1 MEINNTKGPAV
12 VISASGMADA
22 GRIKHHLRHNLWRE
36 GASIVFV
43 GFQAQGTTGRKI
55 VDGAQKVRIFNEE
68 IVVKAKIFTINGFSA
83 HAGQSQLLEW
93 LGHFKTQ
100 GLQIFLIHGEYSAQK
115 ELASLIKSRFGIEV
129 AIPDYLEEVTLE
141 VGRELERVAH
151 PEQATPRIDWGF
163 LISDMETRLAQLR
176 ERRGRMEAKAWVEQ
190 TEAPGSSP
198 RGEPGYRRDRLR
210 DMMTM
215 ETDEKWMRLALE
227 EAFLAGES
235 DEVPV
240 GAVIVRGEELL
251 ARAHN
256 SPITL
261 NDPSAHAEVLAIR
274 QAASLLGNYR
284 LAGTTL
290 YVTLE
295 PCLMCAGAI
304 LQARIGR
311 IVFGAA
317 DPKGGAVVSLYRLF
331 DDRRLNHT
339 VAVTEG
345 VLRGA
350 CTEILSG
357 FFRAKRL
364 ISPP

>member
-1 MEINNTKGPAV
+1 
-12 VISASGMADA
+12 
-22 GRIKHHLRHNLWRE
+22 
-36 GASIVFV
+36 
-43 GFQAQGTTGRKI
+43 
-55 VDGAQKVRIFNEE
+55 
-68 IVVKAKIFTINGFSA
+68 
-83 HAGQSQLLEW
+83 
-93 LGHFKTQ
+93 
-100 GLQIFLIHGEYSAQK
+100 
-115 ELASLIKSRFGIEV
+115 
-129 AIPDYLEEVTLE
+129 
-141 VGRELERVAH
+141 
-151 PEQATPRIDWGF
+151 
-163 LISDMETRLAQLR
+163 
-176 ERRGRMEAKAWVEQ
+176 
-190 TEAPGSSP
+190 
-198 RGEPGYRRDRLR
+198 
-210 DMMTM
+210 M

-227 EAFLAGES
+227 EASLAREA

-251 ARAHN
+251 VRAHN

-261 NDPSAHAEVLAIR
+261 SDPSAHAEILAIR
-274 QAASLLGNYR
+274 RAGFLLGNYR

-304 LQARIGR
+304 LQARIER

-364 ISPP
+364 I